1 MNLGRLALRN
11 IAGNAFRSWVV
22 FLCALAVA
30 GFSLSVTLIIRGA
43 EVSLRLARERL
54 GADIIVVPKGSEGR
68 IENALLM
75 GRPTTA
81 WMPKETVTRVAA
93 VPGVA
98 AASPQLYL
106 ASLANAACCD
116 ASEMFVVAFDPK
128 TDFTVTPWLTRKLGD
143 GLHLGEAVGGR
154 LVYAPPGESR
164 IKLYG
169 YLLTLKANLELT
181 GTGLDQSMFLT
192 FETARDVARV
202 SRMRAEKPLE
212 VPPDSISAVLVNV
225 RQGSDAYGVAL
236 KIRDATPGVTPITSP
251 ELFQSFRGQM
261 TGLLHGFLAILGTT
275 WAVSV
280 LLIGLVFSMA
290 TNERRREIGVL
301 RALGAT
307 RGFVFRSVLGEAAL
321 LALGG
326 GLVGGALA
334 ALAVSLF
341 RNLLVTSLGI
351 PFLLPSLPG
360 LLVLVTGGLAVALL
374 SVALAALIPAYRI
387 SRQDPAVAMR
397 E

>member
-1 MNLGRLALRN
+1 MNLLRLALRN
-11 IAGNAFRSWVV
+11 LAGNAFRSWVV
-22 FLCALAVA
+22 GLCVLTVA
-30 GFSLSVTLIIRGA
+30 GSSLAATLIIRGA

-54 GADIIVVPKGSEGR
+54 GADILVVPRGAEAKVEH
-68 IENALLM
+68 ALLM

-81 WMPKETVTRVAA
+81 WMPKETLAQVAA

-116 ASEMFVVAFDPK
+116 ASEMFIVAFDPK
-128 TDFTVTPWLTRKLGD
+128 TDFTVTPWLRQKLGD

-154 LVYAPPGESR
+154 LVFAPAGEPR

-169 YLLTLKANLELT
+169 NYVTMRANLEIT

-192 FETARDVARV
+192 FETAREMARV
-202 SRMRAEKPLE
+202 SRTRAEKPLE
-212 VPPDSISAVLVNV
+212 IPPDSISAVLVNV
-225 RQGSDAYGVAL
+225 RPGGSPYGVAL
-236 KIRDATPGVTPITSP
+236 KIREATPCVTPITTP
-251 ELFQSFRGQM
+251 ELFLSFREQM
-261 TGLLHGFLAILGTT
+261 TGLLRGFLAVLGIT
-275 WAVSV
+275 WALAIV
-280 LLIGLVFSMA
+280 LIGLVFSMA

-301 RALGAT
+301 RALGST
-307 RGFVFRSVLGEAAL
+307 RSFIFRSVLAEAVL

-326 GLVGGALA
+326 GLVGVALGALA
-334 ALAVSLF
+334 VYLF
-341 RNLLVTSLGI
+341 QHLLVTSLGI

-360 LLVLVTGGLAVALL
+360 LLVLVAGGLGIALL
-374 SVALAALIPAYRI
+374 SVTVAALLPAYRI
-387 SRQDPAVAMR
+387 SRQEPAVGMR